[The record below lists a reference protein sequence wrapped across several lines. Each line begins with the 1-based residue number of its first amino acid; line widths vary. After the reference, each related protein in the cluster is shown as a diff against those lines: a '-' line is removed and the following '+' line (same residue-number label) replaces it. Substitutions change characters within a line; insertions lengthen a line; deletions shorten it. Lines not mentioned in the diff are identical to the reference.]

1 MASKRMNERRA
12 APPQRLL
19 AGRTALVTGA
29 SRGIGAATAE
39 LLGAHGAA
47 VGVNYHSSQEE
58 AEKVVANIRD
68 AGSAA
73 VAVRADVVD
82 DDEVRAMTEFV
93 RSELGPVDTLV
104 LNAAGHKGKFTPLPL
119 VECDVATVTVLVNE
133 QLRAL
138 LGVCKAVLPDM
149 IESKNG
155 CVVVVGSGMSTQPR
169 AGMGLPSVA
178 KATADAVA
186 RVLALELGPLGIRVN
201 VVAPGFV
208 ETATSIRFVPQ
219 QARQQLAQT
228 VPLRRTAMPDD
239 VAGAILMLVSEYA
252 GYLSGSRI
260 CLTGGL

>member
-1 MASKRMNERRA
+1 MTDRLSAS
-12 APPQRLL
+12 PTRLL

-29 SRGIGAATAE
+29 SRGIGAATAR

-47 VGVNYHSSQEE
+47 VGVNYHSSGE
-58 AEKVVANIRD
+58 AADKVVATIRD

-73 VAVRADVVD
+73 VAVRADVAD
-82 DDEVRAMTEFV
+82 DGEVRAMTQFV
-93 RSELGPVDTLV
+93 RAELGPIDTLV
-104 LNAAGHKGKFTPLPL
+104 LNAAGHKGSFTPQPL
-119 VECDVATVTVLVNE
+119 VEYDIATVTALVDE

-138 LGVCKAVLPDM
+138 LGLCKATLPDM
-149 IESKNG
+149 IDAKNG

-169 AGMGLPSVA
+169 ARMGLPSVA

-208 ETATSIRFVPQ
+208 ETDTSIRFVPPE
-219 QARQQLAQT
+219 ARQQLAQT
-228 VPLRRTAMPDD
+228 VPLRRAAVPDD
-239 VAGAILMLVSEYA
+239 VAGAILLLVSDYA

-260 CLTGGL
+260 RLTGGL